1 MCALPAKHATARR
14 CQPPLGGW
22 FSLVPSVSDLAFLM
36 PILVLFWCTT
46 GLPWLLTDSDTG
58 WHIRTGEWI
67 LKNGRIPATDLFS
80 FTKFGQPW
88 FAWEWLSDVS
98 MGAIHSHFGLSGVV
112 LLTLLVLGATSLLVY
127 RNTVEE
133 SEHRLIAISLT
144 GLAMAASTIHW
155 LARPHLVTPLF
166 AAAFCWVLNRTKKR
180 VNRDRFLLSLP
191 ALMALWVNL
200 HGGFFVGIVL
210 LMTYG
215 LGTAAEELVHGT
227 RNKTWAR
234 ARKYLLTAGACAVAS
249 LVNPYGYHLHV
260 HVAQYLGSSFYFQR
274 ISEFQSADF
283 HTFTAAYFE
292 TLLVLAIAAAVWLLA
307 KGRLVHVL
315 LLLSWA
321 HLALFSVRNIPI
333 FAVVSAPGLGL
344 AMRDWF
350 ELARTRFPLDW
361 RGRLSANL
369 VELEMGLRLIAS
381 HPKRMRCHLAP
392 ILAVLALAFSLLR
405 PGRVRILQA
414 EFDRSRFPVEAATF
428 LNHDDHQGSLRLY
441 ASWQW
446 GGYLIYRLWP
456 SVRVF
461 DDGRTDF
468 YGPRF
473 VEEGLRAWEVAPDWA
488 QILARYRVNTALV
501 PVDSALATVI
511 EERADWK
518 LVYSDRVALMF
529 VKIEKPEMTAAQSRG
544 VVPEQSDSRD
554 SYARDRGNCE
564 Y

>member
-1 MCALPAKHATARR
+1 MCAMPAKHATAQG
-14 CQPPLGGW
+14 QPPLGRW
-22 FSLVPSVSDLAFLM
+22 VSLVPSVSDVAFLM

-46 GLPWLLTDSDTG
+46 GVPWLLTDSDTG

-67 LKNGRIPATDLFS
+67 LKNGRIPVTDLFS

-98 MGAIHSHFGLSGVV
+98 MAAVHSHFGLSGIV
-112 LLTLLVLGATSLLVY
+112 LSSLLVLGATSLCVY

-166 AAAFCWVLNRTKKR
+166 AAVFCWVLNRTKKR
-180 VNRDRFLLSLP
+180 VNHDRLLLLLP
-191 ALMALWVNL
+191 ALMVLWVNL
-200 HGGFFVGIVL
+200 HGGFFVGIIL

-227 RNKTWAR
+227 RSNAWVR
-234 ARKYLLTAGACAVAS
+234 ARKYVLTAGACAVMS
-249 LVNPYGYHLHV
+249 LVNPYGYRLHI

-274 ISEFQSADF
+274 TSEFQSADF
-283 HTFTAAYFE
+283 HTFSAAYFE
-292 TLLVLAIAAAVWLLA
+292 TLLVIAIAAAVCHLG

-321 HLALFSVRNIPI
+321 HLALFSLRNIPI
-333 FAVVSAPGLGL
+333 FAVVSAPGIGL

-350 ELARTRFPLDW
+350 ELARTRWPLDW
-361 RGRLSANL
+361 RGKFSANL
-369 VELEMGLRLIAS
+369 IELEMGLRLIAS
-381 HPKRMRCHLAP
+381 HPKRMRCHPAP
-392 ILAVLALAFSLLR
+392 TLAVLALAFSLLHA
-405 PGRVRILQA
+405 GRLRILQTD
-414 EFDRSRFPVEAATF
+414 FDRRRFPVEAATF
-428 LNHDDHQGSLRLY
+428 LDHDDHQGSLRLY

-456 SVRVF
+456 SIRVF

-468 YGPRF
+468 YGLRF
-473 VEEGLRAWEVAPDWA
+473 VEEGLRAWEAGPDWA
-488 QILARYRVNTALV
+488 KVFARYRVNAALV
-501 PVDSALATVI
+501 PVDSAIATVLD
-511 EERADWK
+511 ERADWK

-529 VKIEKPEMTAAQSRG
+529 VKIEKPEMTAAQSHR
-544 VVPEQSDSRD
+544 VVPEQSVWRG
-554 SYARDRGNCE
+554 SYARDKGNCE